1 MQAGGFVS
9 GFFLQGRCVGTLGRE
24 VDLVVEEYTKRNGDG
39 RRGKRREQVVMH
51 QESGEHWARENQ
63 GPGLPI
69 LKTENRSPLFEIYAA
84 FSTRLQISKLPER
97 AGVGQSR
104 SATGNCDDAYRSYG
118 S

>member
-1 MQAGGFVS
+1 
-9 GFFLQGRCVGTLGRE
+9 
-24 VDLVVEEYTKRNGDG
+24 
-39 RRGKRREQVVMH
+39 VMH

-104 SATGNCDDAYRSYG
+104 SATGNCDDACRSYG
-118 S
+118 SWVHTRVILGMGVGRDALIVDDLLETADAHGCAA